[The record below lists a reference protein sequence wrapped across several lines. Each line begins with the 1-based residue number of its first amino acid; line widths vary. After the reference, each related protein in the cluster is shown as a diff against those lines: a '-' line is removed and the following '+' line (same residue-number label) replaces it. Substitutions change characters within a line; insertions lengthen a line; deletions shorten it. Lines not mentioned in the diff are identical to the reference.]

1 MKKLFLLGAFA
12 LMMGCADNSNPEQPA
27 DDDLRNVEGTGRN
40 NELRSDSTTHQNAN
54 EQNTVTPEPPSKHG
68 M

>member
-1 MKKLFLLGAFA
+1 MKKILLFGALAF
-12 LMMGCADNSNPEQPA
+12 MMGCADNSNPEQPA
-27 DDDLRNVEGTGRN
+27 DDDLRSVEGTERN
-40 NELRSDSTTHQNAN
+40 NELRSDSATHKNAN